1 MITLRKELKN
11 QRRRYKIKEVYWEGN
26 NEGDKG
32 VYGSSHHHIVI
43 SYIEDDGVFYVMKDS
58 KEGRMGQTIRYEFKI
73 IDYHKTTNQ
82 SDYKIELLDRTMT
95 MIR

>member
-1 MITLRKELKN
+1 MNDR
-11 QRRRYKIKEVYWEGN
+11 
-26 NEGDKG
+26 
-32 VYGSSHHHIVI
+32 
-43 SYIEDDGVFYVMKDS
+43 

-73 IDYHKTTNQ
+73 IDYRKITNQ